1 MNLID
6 LLLIRRDSLQTRL
19 TVIDR
24 RLEAARSRL
33 TVDFVAGVLR

>member
-1 MNLID
+1 MNLMD
-6 LLLIRRDSLQTRL
+6 FLLIRRDALDTRMA
-19 TVIDR
+19 VIDK